1 MIINYFLILG
11 VIVSVVFFLALL
23 LNNISK
29 LGRQSEKKDVIFTLL
44 GFMLAMSIL
53 VLFFV
58 VSSNL
63 EKEYAGYL
71 KQNESYIL
79 VDADI
84 IAKTDDFITVVA
96 NGELINILKTA
107 DAKEKVLPVMTGKI
121 LVKVITYEAPETW
134 YMMKWRVDAI
144 NSQKYY
150 VLDTIYI

>member
-84 IAKTDDFITVVA
+84 IAKTDDFITIVA

-107 DAKEKVLPVMTGKI
+107 DAKEKERCEKCRHKSNDHAIHI
-121 LVKVITYEAPETW
+121 LLNAVSSMNMRRKRYF
-134 YMMKWRVDAI
+134 
-144 NSQKYY
+144 
-150 VLDTIYI
+150 

>member
-44 GFMLAMSIL
+44 GFILAMSIL

-107 DAKEKVLPVMTGKI
+107 DAKEKVLPVSTQREPIQKPFLHKTQQYHVLI
-121 LVKVITYEAPETW
+121 SSSK
-134 YMMKWRVDAI
+134 KH
-144 NSQKYY
+144 SQNRN
-150 VLDTIYI
+150 IYPS